1 MNKDICGYLTIIFP
15 GEHGQYVQETWP
27 EHCITNAFYNEWKE
41 RMLTRKITPEN
52 INEYQFLEHW
62 KTIHWA
68 VETDE
73 FGNLIKD
80 AHD

>member
-1 MNKDICGYLTIIFP
+1 MNKDCKYWTIIFP

-27 EHCITNAFYNEWKE
+27 EPCIINAFHAEWKE
-41 RMLTRKITPEN
+41 RVLKN

-73 FGNLIKD
+73 FGNELKEKG
-80 AHD
+80 